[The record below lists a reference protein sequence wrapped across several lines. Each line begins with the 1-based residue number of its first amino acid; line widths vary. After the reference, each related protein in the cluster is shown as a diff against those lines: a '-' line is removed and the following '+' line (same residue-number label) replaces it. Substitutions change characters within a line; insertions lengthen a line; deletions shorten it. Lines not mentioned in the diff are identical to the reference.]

1 MHQLAVSGGSNGS
14 WLNPGK
20 PNTGRSKPVYPLT
33 SPMSA
38 FASSGHGVCSIAF
51 GYLSL
56 EGLACLFRFAFL
68 AFSLPGG
75 VVGNDVFAFLSLSGI
90 AGGGLLARNG
100 GWVSSPCWPPTAI
113 PRRPR
118 HPALPGGQLRP
129 LRMRAACSCK

>member
-1 MHQLAVSGGSNGS
+1 
-14 WLNPGK
+14 
-20 PNTGRSKPVYPLT
+20 
-33 SPMSA
+33 MSA

-90 AGGGLLARNG
+90 AGGDLIGSHWGRFPSRRAPAGGSPAR
-100 GWVSSPCWPPTAI
+100 WT
-113 PRRPR
+113 
-118 HPALPGGQLRP
+118 
-129 LRMRAACSCK
+129 